1 MNVDTLSM
9 TARMSIMAAVIL
21 ITSIILGATAATSLQ
36 KAFADPDRCFSG
48 QIDSTITLSCNLTK
62 EQAKQRKE
70 DCRDLKE
77 RFEDVICSSSQ
88 TGFGV
93 LAPPPNP

>member
-36 KAFADPDRCFSG
+36 KAFADPDRCVSL
-48 QIDSTITLSCNLTK
+48 QADSTITFSCGLSK
-62 EQAKQRKE
+62 EDAKQRKE
-70 DCRDLKE
+70 ECRDLKE
-77 RFEDVICSSSQ
+77 QFDVICSSSQ